1 MRMTTGAPIT
11 AGGLTLQSTN
21 QPLPELKSNA
31 FLTNT
36 LPYVATGVNIIP
48 LYTVE
53 YSYVTRLGGRQG
65 AWTGSSVVASISG
78 DQRIGLFTLPLIND
92 QTNAPLIVGTDG
104 SADGPKL
111 ALKLILE
118 SLGFPKR

>member
-1 MRMTTGAPIT
+1 M
-11 AGGLTLQSTN
+11 
-21 QPLPELKSNA
+21 
-31 FLTNT
+31 
-36 LPYVATGVNIIP
+36 
-48 LYTVE
+48 
-53 YSYVTRLGGRQG
+53 
-65 AWTGSSVVASISG
+65 ASISG
-78 DQRIGLFTLPLIND
+78 DQRIGLFTLPLINY